1 MHVKKAIAVPFDRRT
16 DVPVSALMVQAVL
29 VPETL
34 RLDPL
39 LLQLRQGGMQLAV
52 VVDEYGGT
60 SGVVTLEDLVEE
72 IVGEVNDEH
81 DRSQTTGR
89 QLRDGSWT
97 VPGLWRPDEVRAR
110 VGVAIPDGPAYETV
124 GGWVMSTLG
133 RVPTVGDTV
142 PADGWT
148 ARVVDMDGHRVDR
161 VRLERDDPAPS
172 AGDADRDD
180 RDDRDDVGEGR
191 S

>member
-1 MHVKKAIAVPFDRRT
+1 MAP
-16 DVPVSALMVQAVL
+16 AVL

-72 IVGEVNDEH
+72 IVGEVSDEH

-89 QLRDGSWT
+89 RLPDGSWT
-97 VPGLWRPDEVRAR
+97 VPGLWRPDEVRTGSA
-110 VGVAIPDGPAYETV
+110 PASPTAPRTRPWAA
-124 GGWVMSTLG
+124 GSWPTLG
-133 RVPTVGDTV
+133 RVPVVGDAV
-142 PADGWT
+142 EADGWT

-161 VRLERDDPAPS
+161 VRLERTPRPS
-172 AGDADRDD
+172 ADESDDDEPDAAS
-180 RDDRDDVGEGR
+180 GGSGR
-191 S
+191 ADA